1 MDRTRRKYRLEI
13 LGAFRLYAPDGERI
27 EIASRRGQA
36 LIAMLA
42 LASGGE
48 RTRVW
53 LQDRLWSSRQQ
64 PQAQAS
70 LRRELSNVRAIL
82 NCGGIPLLNA
92 DFNRVWLDLDQLDVS
107 TQEAGYDHELLEGLD
122 IPGEDSFEDWLRAQ
136 RRAQEAGVERDA
148 AGQARLPARIVDM
161 DAPVPGFANKTAI
174 AVLPLQNM
182 TGSVALDYLAD
193 GISEELIER
202 LSRLRWLP
210 VIARSASFLYRDPQ
224 IELRRI
230 GQSLGVRY
238 VLEGSL
244 RRGADVARLG
254 LRMADAETG
263 LNIWSYTADLPLPFS
278 QPVLDARIVEIIG
291 VLDTRIDASEKAR
304 VSIAPTHDLGVEDLI
319 WRGRWH
325 LHRFTREDS
334 LLAEACFNEALARV
348 PNSAEALIQL
358 TFFHARSIWT
368 GRKNQAQMQAL
379 SRLAQRSIA
388 ADGEDGRAYMYAGMA
403 ELWQR
408 RPGPALTLFYKAVA
422 LNPSLSLA
430 HSQIG
435 STLILD
441 DRPTEATAPLQL
453 ALRLGPNDEHTFL
466 VLGEL
471 AIAHCMMGNWE
482 HAIDHA
488 DQALLRRR
496 AYWYAH
502 VTKINALAR
511 QGLLTEARNAHRH
524 LLEIKPDFSPELVD
538 WLPFMDPR
546 WNEFL
551 KVGLRLATPEPN
563 ERIADQGR

>member
-1 MDRTRRKYRLEI
+1 MDGTRRKYRLEV
-13 LGAFRLYAPDGERI
+13 LGAFRLFAPDGERI

-36 LIAMLA
+36 LIAMLG

-70 LRRELSNVRAIL
+70 LRRELSNLRAIV
-82 NCGGIPLLNA
+82 NHGGMPLLSA
-92 DFNRVWLDLDQLDVS
+92 DFNRVWLDLDQCEVNTHD
-107 TQEAGYDHELLEGLD
+107 AGNAHELLEGLD
-122 IPGEDSFEDWLRAQ
+122 IPGEDSFEDWLREQ
-136 RRAQEAGVERDA
+136 RRVQEASVQRDA
-148 AGQARLPARIVDM
+148 AGQARLPARIVDL
-161 DAPVPGFANKTAI
+161 DAPVPGFANKPAI

-182 TGSVALDYLAD
+182 TGSDALDYLAD

-224 IELRRI
+224 IELRQI
-230 GQSLGVRY
+230 GKSLGVRY

-244 RRGADVARLG
+244 RRGVDVARLG

-263 LNIWSYTADLPLPFS
+263 LNIWSHTADLPLPFS
-278 QPVLDARIVEIIG
+278 QQVLDARIVEIIG

-304 VSIAPTHDLGVEDLI
+304 VSIAPASDPGVEDLI

-348 PNSAEALIQL
+348 PNSAEAMLQL
-358 TFFHARSIWT
+358 TFYHARSIWT
-368 GRKNQAQMQAL
+368 RRKSEAQMQAL
-379 SRLAQRSIA
+379 GRLAQRAIA

-408 RPGPALTLFYKAVA
+408 RPGPALTLFHKAVA

-441 DRPTEATAPLQL
+441 DRPAEATAPLQL

-482 HAIDHA
+482 QAIDHA

-502 VTKINALAR
+502 VTKINALVR
-511 QGLLTEARNAHRH
+511 QGLLAQARNAHRQ
-524 LLEIKPDFSPELVD
+524 LVEIKPDFAPEFVD

-546 WNEFL
+546 WNDFL
-551 KVGLRLATPEPN
+551 KVGLAQATPALS
-563 ERIADQGR
+563 ERVADQGG